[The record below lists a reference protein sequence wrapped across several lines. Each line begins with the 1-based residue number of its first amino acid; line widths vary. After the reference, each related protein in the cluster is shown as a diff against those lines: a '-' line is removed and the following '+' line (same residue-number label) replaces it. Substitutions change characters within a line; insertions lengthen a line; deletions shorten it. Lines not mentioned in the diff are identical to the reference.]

1 MFKTIRILV
10 GVVALAPILAAA
22 SLAVRDCQIA
32 PFTYE
37 NCVWLQVR
45 DWLGLPQSKFLR
57 GLTLELVGLSLLAG
71 LILTIRYV
79 FPARRTQGF
88 GPDASLT
95 DKTKVTPNAPDSL

>member
-1 MFKTIRILV
+1 MLKTLRILV
-10 GVVALAPILAAA
+10 GVVALAVILAAA

-37 NCVWLQVR
+37 NCIWLQVR

-57 GLTLELVGLSLLAG
+57 GLTLELVGVSLLAG

-79 FPARRTQGF
+79 FPARRTQGS
-88 GPDASLT
+88 GPDAGLT
-95 DKTKVTPNAPDSL
+95 DKAIAAPNPPQSR